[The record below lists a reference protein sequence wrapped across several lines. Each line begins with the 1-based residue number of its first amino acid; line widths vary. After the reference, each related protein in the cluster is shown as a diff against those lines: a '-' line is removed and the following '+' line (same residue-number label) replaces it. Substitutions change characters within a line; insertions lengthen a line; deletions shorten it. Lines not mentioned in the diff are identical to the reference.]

1 MLVLEPLNYTARYF
15 MKLASLPRRLRHRQ
29 LGRPAPLCDIVNW
42 QTSIY
47 SVISEYLA
55 SLLDGSAPRLVLL
68 WGVEFDSFS
77 DWCDAH
83 PELLALLRRG
93 ATTAMLWFEE
103 RGLSRVMKA
112 PWNFARLADPHLSDE
127 IKTAT
132 ILSLFQA
139 PPEQLDG
146 LFSARLVSYFRK
158 IKVDPLELL
167 KSQWTVPGIRKES
180 SRF

>member
-68 WGVEFDSFS
+68 WGVEFDSSS

-83 PELLALLRRG
+83 PELFALLRRG
-93 ATTAMLWFEE
+93 ATTAMLWFEK

-112 PWNFARLADPHLSDE
+112 PWIFARLADPHLSDE
-127 IKTAT
+127 IKKPRRFF
-132 ILSLFQA
+132 SYSRHHPNNSMNFSPQ
-139 PPEQLDG
+139 G
-146 LFSARLVSYFRK
+146 LYLISARSRL
-158 IKVDPLELL
+158 
-167 KSQWTVPGIRKES
+167 IRS
-180 SRF
+180 SC